1 MFTIDDNFLASVGYD
16 VTGLSEEKKQ
26 QYIAE
31 MTEELNARISDRFLN
46 EIDNEQVDEMHE
58 IQENPDRARS
68 WLAEFHSD
76 YRDRDEFKQVVQV
89 VPEDEAVTF
98 YAVALWMRYAV
109 PGYGEIVQQELE
121 AYHAELVDLRK
132 SVNDVI
138 GA

>member
-1 MFTIDDNFLASVGYD
+1 MFTIDDEFLANIGYD
-16 VTGLSEEKKQ
+16 VASLSDEKKQ

-46 EIDNEQVDEMHE
+46 ELDNEQVDEMHE

-76 YRDRDEFKQVVQV
+76 YRERDEFKQIAHVVS
-89 VPEDEAVTF
+89 EDEAVTF

-109 PGYGEIVQQELE
+109 PGYGEVVQEELD
-121 AYHAELVDLRK
+121 AYYAELVEMRK
-132 SVNDVI
+132 SVNDAI
-138 GA
+138 GV